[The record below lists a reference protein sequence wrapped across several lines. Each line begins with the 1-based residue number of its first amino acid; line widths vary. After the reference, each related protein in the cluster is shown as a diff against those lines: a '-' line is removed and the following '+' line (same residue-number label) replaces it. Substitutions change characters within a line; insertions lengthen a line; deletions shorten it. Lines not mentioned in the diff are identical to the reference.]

1 MKIEPHHLGCGMYQ
15 HDVKQARLKT
25 ALDETVVECVSFVG
39 VNLNS
44 CSDLLLQRVAGLN
57 AARAK
62 SIIDYRREKGD
73 FQSRLDLKKVKGIGE
88 KVFEQCAGF
97 VRVVNSSDKI
107 GKPDKKYNP
116 LDATNIHPESY
127 AAANKVIEKANL
139 DISKIGT
146 TGFKQMLQQYVVKRG
161 VANLAS
167 ELKIGVPTLNLI
179 VESLEKGLG
188 YDMRESMD
196 GPIFKSGMT
205 RLEDIKVGDTL
216 TARVNNVTPFG
227 AFVDIGLGKNGL
239 LHNSKMRGTKVELG
253 NRVKVKLINKDLNMG
268 KIGLELIQLL

>member
-1 MKIEPHHLGCGMYQ
+1 MYQ
-15 HDVKQARLKT
+15 HDVKQAKLKT

-62 SIIDYRREKGD
+62 SIIDYRRKNGD

-97 VRVVNSSDKI
+97 VRVVNSSDKAA
-107 GKPDKKYNP
+107 KSDKKYNP

-127 AAANKVIEKANL
+127 AAANKIIEKASL

-146 TGFKQMLQQYVVKRG
+146 TGFKQKLQQYVDKKR
-161 VANLAS
+161 AENLAS

-179 VESLEKGLG
+179 VECFEKGLG

-205 RLEDIKVGDTL
+205 KVEDIKVGDTL
-216 TARVNNVTPFG
+216 TGRVNNVTAFG

-239 LHNSKMRGTKVELG
+239 LHNSKMRGAKVELG
-253 NRVKVKLINKDLNMG
+253 NRVKVKLIVKDLDRG
-268 KIGLELIQLL
+268 KIGLELIELL

>member
-1 MKIEPHHLGCGMYQ
+1 MYQ

-216 TARVNNVTPFG
+216 TGRVNNVTPFG

-239 LHNSKMRGTKVELG
+239 LHNSKMRGAKVELG